1 MPESRRRRRPL
12 EPPPVKPL
20 EVLEAALVPALGRAR
35 PNPDA
40 LPKLQTYETPEI
52 LQDGVNLD
60 NENAPPPK
68 KRPKAFDKKKA
79 KRDPKSVDD
88 INELLEDVDDDPRKN
103 ATRLDEIVGHEQGER
118 SGQGHEAKAGHLYS
132 LKVARAVRKVFRAP
146 ASIDAKEIR
155 ELVVIVKVKRMSADG
170 ELLDYKI
177 RKKSG
182 NAAYDAAALAA
193 IQRFDPLEGGDKML
207 PKPDPDALR
216 HVNRFGMRIRM
227 DGARM
232 SR

>member
-1 MPESRRRRRPL
+1 
-12 EPPPVKPL
+12 
-20 EVLEAALVPALGRAR
+20 
-35 PNPDA
+35 
-40 LPKLQTYETPEI
+40 
-52 LQDGVNLD
+52 
-60 NENAPPPK
+60 
-68 KRPKAFDKKKA
+68 
-79 KRDPKSVDD
+79 
-88 INELLEDVDDDPRKN
+88 
-103 ATRLDEIVGHEQGER
+103 
-118 SGQGHEAKAGHLYS
+118 
-132 LKVARAVRKVFRAP
+132 
-146 ASIDAKEIR
+146 
-155 ELVVIVKVKRMSADG
+155 MSADG

-182 NAAYDAAALAA
+182 NAAYDAAALEA